1 MAPMPAATM
10 ITVAPTGA
18 ESQKEANPALPVT
31 LDELVAAARSSRQA
45 GAAMVHIHIRDDEG
59 RPTLDLGRL
68 RETVAAVRE
77 STDLIVQLS
86 TGGAVTDPFET
97 RLAVLDAAPDSCSLT
112 TGTVNFGDDIF
123 ANPWPFVAEL
133 YQRTQA
139 LGILPEFELFEL
151 GHVTAMNRL
160 LDTYGPP
167 AGGHVHADFV
177 MGVPGGMP
185 GTADAL
191 VAGVAMLPAGS
202 TWSATGIG
210 RSSLPVMLAA
220 LSLGGNLRVGMED
233 TLTYGPK
240 RPARDNAELVERAA
254 RLAAEAFRPAATPDV
269 ARAMLG
275 LAARA

>member
-1 MAPMPAATM
+1 MATMPAATL

-18 ESQKEANPALPVT
+18 ESQKDANPALPVT
-31 LDELVAAARSSRQA
+31 LDELVVAARSCQDA
-45 GAAMVHIHIRDDEG
+45 GAAMVHIHIRDDGG
-59 RPTLDLGRL
+59 RPTLELGRL

-97 RLAVLDAAPDSCSLT
+97 RLAVLEAAPDSCSLT
-112 TGTVNFGDDIF
+112 TGSVNFGDDIF

-139 LGILPEFELFEL
+139 LGILPEFEMFEL
-151 GHVTAMNRL
+151 GHVTAMKRL
-160 LDTYGPP
+160 LDTYGAP

-191 VAGVAMLPAGS
+191 VTGVAMLPAGA

-254 RLAAEAFRPAATPDV
+254 RLAAEAFRPAAPPDE
-269 ARAMLG
+269 ARRILG
-275 LAARA
+275 LAAQG